1 MTTQACLEAV
11 RTFDAVPLAEL
22 NARAELQ
29 QRVDRK
35 YIVPAAAL
43 QRLLDGLSR
52 THATLEIDG
61 LRTFNYRTVYYDSPS
76 LDSYRAQV
84 QRRRRRFKCRT
95 RHYLDT
101 GIHAF
106 EVKLEGFRGETIKK
120 RQDVVAST
128 ALTLPD
134 SCRDF
139 LRACLLEQ
147 YGHELAE
154 PELKAVVGM
163 RYRRTTLVRAEGGE
177 RVTIDADLRVNGLG
191 GRTAGMSPSHSIVE
205 TKSAGG
211 RGVTDRLL
219 VSLGARPVKCSK
231 YCLAVTLTRP
241 EFRGNDLRRLIGRY
255 FEPVAPDDRRDA
267 EGRAAIL
274 ERWPRQH
281 RRSTSRT

>member
-11 RTFDAVPLAEL
+11 RTFDAMPLAEL

-35 YIVPAAAL
+35 YIVSSAAL
-43 QRLLDGLSR
+43 QRLLEGLSG

-61 LRTFNYRTVYYDSPS
+61 LRSFTYRSVYYDSPS
-76 LDSYRAQV
+76 LDSYRANV
-84 QRRRRRFKCRT
+84 QQRRRRFKCRT

-106 EVKLEGFRGETIKK
+106 EVKLKGFRGETIKK
-120 RQDVVAST
+120 RCDVMASM

-139 LRACLLEQ
+139 VRECLLEQ
-147 YGHELAE
+147 YGQAVAE

-163 RYRRTTLVRAEGGE
+163 DYLRTTLVRAEGGE
-177 RVTIDADLRVNGLG
+177 RVTIDADLQIDGPSGLI
-191 GRTAGMSPSHSIVE
+191 AAMSPSHAIVE
-205 TKSAGG
+205 TKSPWG
-211 RGVTDRLL
+211 RGTTDRLL

-231 YCLAVTLTRP
+231 YCLAVTLTRS
-241 EFRGNDLRRLIGRY
+241 EVRGNDLRRLIGRY
-255 FEPVAPDDRRDA
+255 FEPAAPDRRDA
-267 EGRAAIL
+267 EERAAIL
-274 ERWPRQH
+274 ERWPRQ
-281 RRSTSRT
+281 RRRPTSKT